1 MMTVNDFDNRPAP
14 LPKNWRAMMDAASDP
29 TAFAREQA
37 VYAQQLRDEGFYV
50 EDQDLE
56 QVEESAPPVDRFA
69 QRADLQ

>member
-1 MMTVNDFDNRPAP
+1 MTESDNRPAP

-37 VYAQQLRDEGFYV
+37 KYAQQLRDEGFCV
-50 EDQDLE
+50 EAQDLE
-56 QVEESAPPVDRFA
+56 PVEPEVVDRFA